1 MNQNYSIFVS
11 MALVAATLII
21 CGKNIDFL
29 LYTILGR
36 IIIVLYIIG
45 LTIFNKYVG
54 IIATIVVTTLYNVN
68 YYKEGLTSNGAEND
82 NEQQSSTE
90 NTSNTIPSP
99 SGSDMSSSSATISDE
114 ERKKMVVKHD
124 HEQAEEGQDDQD
136 NIEQSHN

>member
-11 MALVAATLII
+11 MVLVAATLII

-54 IIATIVVTTLYNVN
+54 IIATIIVTTLYNVN
-68 YYKEGLTSNGAEND
+68 YYKEGLTTDATENE
-82 NEQQSSTE
+82 NQQQSSTQ
-90 NTSNTIPSP
+90 NTSNTNPYP
-99 SGSDMSSSSATISDE
+99 AGSDVSSSSAAISQE
-114 ERKKMVVKHD
+114 
-124 HEQAEEGQDDQD
+124 
-136 NIEQSHN
+136 EQSKENYDDHHDDDPHYDDDL